1 MLSVG
6 GRKVNENT
14 APVIL
19 ILFPGSLGDFCCV
32 LPALQALCRSSNVG
46 KGNLVARPELLA
58 IAQRFPFFHRTI
70 SLDSGVIAKLFSSPP
85 VAKEELSGYFAPPSC
100 VVSWFGHTRPEIAA
114 NLDLLAPGHVRS
126 FAFFSGQEECHASAY
141 YLRCVGITEL
151 QCPSLVL
158 REQDR
163 SWVERYW
170 ISREWSLS
178 SRVLVLH
185 PGSGGKRKRWVGEG
199 FAAVARWWQDQ
210 RQGKVL
216 VLLGPAEAQEES
228 YWRQVGEVE
237 KDLAVLQVA
246 ALLSRADLYLGNDSG
261 VSHLAGAVGARGV
274 VLFGPTQPS
283 QWRPI
288 GGSLSV
294 LYNVHYRAE
303 APQAQGITLN
313 EVAPEEVITKLL
325 QQGG

>member
-1 MLSVG
+1 VG
-6 GRKVNENT
+6 DRKVNENA
-14 APVIL
+14 APMIL

-32 LPALQALCRSSNVG
+32 LPALQALCHS
-46 KGNLVARPELLA
+46 KGRKANLVVRPELFP

-70 SLDSGVIAKLFSSPP
+70 SLDSSVIAKLFSSPP
-85 VAKEELSGYFAPPSC
+85 VAREELSGYFSALS
-100 VVSWFGHTRPEIAA
+100 VIVSWFGHTRPEIAA
-114 NLDLLAPGHVRS
+114 NLDQLAPGRVRS

-151 QCPSLVL
+151 QCPSLPL

-163 SWVERYW
+163 SWVEWYW
-170 ISREWSLS
+170 TSRGWSFS

-199 FAAVARWWQDQ
+199 FAVIARWWQS
-210 RQGKVL
+210 RRLGKVL
-216 VLLGPAEAQEES
+216 ILLGPAEAQEEA
-228 YWRQVGEVE
+228 YWKQVGEVE

-274 VLFGPTQPS
+274 VFFGPTQPS

-288 GGSLSV
+288 SGSLSV
-294 LYNVHYRAE
+294 LYNVHYRSE
-303 APQAQGITLN
+303 ASQTQRITLG
-313 EVAPEEVITKLL
+313 EIAPEEVIAKLL